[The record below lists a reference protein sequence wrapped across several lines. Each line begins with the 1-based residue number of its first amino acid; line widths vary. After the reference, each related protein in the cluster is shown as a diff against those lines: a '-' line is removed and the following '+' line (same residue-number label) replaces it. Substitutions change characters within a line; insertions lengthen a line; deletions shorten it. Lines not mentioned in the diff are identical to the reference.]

1 VARQAIFCN
10 QCGTPFVEAAAFCSK
25 CGASRPAITAASTA
39 PPGGAVAST
48 ATPAAAA
55 TFAAPV
61 FSAATIGGLAGAGAL
76 ATALPWQTIVAGETP
91 DLRAMLAAAASP
103 AARSVVQA
111 SLRSP
116 GVSLAVT
123 TTLDLV
129 VAGLSGGAGAL
140 TAALP
145 RAVAGGVSALLAIVT
160 GRKGGA
166 MRTVTGIV
174 SLVTALVQAGSLLV
188 TLIGGLLGGASLL
201 TVAPMALATG
211 SALTMAVKTASV
223 ALRRPS

>member
-1 VARQAIFCN
+1 
-10 QCGTPFVEAAAFCSK
+10 
-25 CGASRPAITAASTA
+25 
-39 PPGGAVAST
+39 
-48 ATPAAAA
+48 
-55 TFAAPV
+55 
-61 FSAATIGGLAGAGAL
+61 
-76 ATALPWQTIVAGETP
+76 
-91 DLRAMLAAAASP
+91 MLAAAASP